1 MKNYFDFTGKKYLVT
16 GASAGIGR
24 ATAIYLSKQGATV
37 VLTGRNEERLNET
50 RDMMEGTGHILVSGD
65 LCEIDDMT
73 DIFQKSISDNVKLD
87 GIVHCAG
94 VSMTGSLSSLNKKEF
109 DDMMH
114 VNIYILLEMIRLFS
128 KRKYHNQGQCSV
140 VSISSIAAVDP
151 GKCQTIYAAAKA
163 GMNAA
168 IQTVAQEV
176 AGKGI
181 RVNSIMPSLTK
192 TRMYYDFIKAIGEE
206 EVAQVVEGQLLGVP
220 EPEEIAE
227 TIMFL
232 LSDASCAITG
242 RAMYVDSGRL

>member
-1 MKNYFDFTGKKYLVT
+1 MKNYCDFTGKKYLVT
-16 GASAGIGR
+16 GASSGIGR
-24 ATAIYLSKQGATV
+24 ATAICLSKQGATV

-50 RDMMEGTGHILVSGD
+50 RDMMEGSSHLLVPGD

-73 DIFQKSISDNVKLD
+73 EIFQKSISDNVKLD

-94 VSMTGSLSSLNKKEF
+94 VTITASLNSLNKKVF

-114 VNIYILLEMIRLFS
+114 VNIYILLEMVRLFS

-140 VSISSIAAVDP
+140 VSVSSTAAVIP
-151 GKCQTIYAAAKA
+151 GKCQTVYAAAKA

-168 IQTVAQEV
+168 IQSMAQEV
-176 AGKGI
+176 AVKGI

-192 TRMYYDFIKAIGEE
+192 TKMYYDFVETIGNE
-206 EVAQVVEGQLLGVP
+206 EVAQIANGQLLGVP